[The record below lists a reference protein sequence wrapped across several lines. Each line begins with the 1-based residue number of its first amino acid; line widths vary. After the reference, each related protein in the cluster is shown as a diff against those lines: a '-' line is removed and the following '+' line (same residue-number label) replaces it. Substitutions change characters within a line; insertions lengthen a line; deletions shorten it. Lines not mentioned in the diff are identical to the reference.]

1 MASEPVEAEFAHP
14 PVLTRAQEDEYRE
27 LAQEGP
33 LSRSSTVTDTFT
45 PTLEVLKQTYS
56 KQGYKLVEFEKGK
69 GEDPREWSKLKK
81 WYVTLTTA
89 FLCTAA
95 ALGSSIVTGDMEGP
109 VSDLNTTQ
117 EIVNLTVTCFVI
129 GFGIGPL
136 FFAPMSEVS
145 GRRLPYCLSIFFFF
159 VFTLPSALAKN
170 AATLVVGRQLAGLA
184 ASAPICNVGGSVAD
198 IWAIE
203 ERGLAMA
210 TFSFAIFYSPFP
222 IVLGPLIGGWI
233 GQEIGWRW
241 IYWVLFIFTGACFI
255 LTLFMPE
262 TLATVLLTKKAKNLR
277 KTTGDS
283 SYRSLD
289 ELGRP
294 PFIQIMKVALS
305 RPLVMLFTE
314 PILAFMTLYLSFIY
328 SILYLLFFAFPL
340 AFQEVRGFS
349 IGMTGVTFI
358 SVLLGI
364 TTAML
369 IMPIQERIYARVT
382 VNGTYPEARLYPM
395 MLGAICLPSALMIFA
410 FTGAYSWVH
419 WIGPCVAGYLFGFAL
434 IIIYISGNSYIVD
447 SYSDYAASAIA
458 AKTLVRSEIGAMV
471 PLYINQM
478 FHNMGFQYA
487 GLLLALI
494 GVVIAPI
501 PFIFF
506 WWGGRIRA
514 RSKRASKNMRVSF
527 NEKHKDTA
535 LEEGSGASTQ
545 RQQDSAI
552 HPATY

>member
-14 PVLTRAQEDEYRE
+14 PALTREQEDEYRE

-33 LSRSSTVTDTFT
+33 LSRSATITQPFSQ
-45 PTLEVLKQTYS
+45 TLDDLKHAYTR
-56 KQGYKLVEFEKGK
+56 QGYKVVEFEKGS
-69 GEDPREWSKLKK
+69 GEDPREWSKGKK

-109 VSDLNTTQ
+109 VSDLHTSQ

-145 GRRLPYCLSIFFFF
+145 GRQLPYCLSIFFFF
-159 VFTLPSALAKN
+159 IFTLPSALAKN

-198 IWAIE
+198 IWAVE

-210 TFSFAIFYSPFP
+210 TFSFAIFMGPV
-222 IVLGPLIGGWI
+222 IGPLIGGWI
-233 GQEIGWRW
+233 GQEAGWRW
-241 IYWVLFIFTGACFI
+241 IYWVLFIFTGACFV

-262 TLATVLLTKKAKNLR
+262 TLATALLTKKAKNLR
-277 KTTGDS
+277 KSTGDS

-289 ELGRP
+289 ELERP
-294 PFIQIMKVALS
+294 PFIEIMKVALS

-314 PILAFMTLYLSFIY
+314 PILAFMTFYLSFIY

-364 TTAML
+364 STAML
-369 IMPIQERIYARVT
+369 VMPIQERIYARVT

-501 PFIFF
+501 PFVFF
-506 WWGGRIRA
+506 WWGDKIRA
-514 RSKRASKNMRVSF
+514 KSKRASKNMRKTL
-527 NEKHKDTA
+527 NDKEKG
-535 LEEGSGASTQ
+535 LQESGTSTP
-545 RQQDSAI
+545 RS
-552 HPATY
+552 